1 MIIKLAT
8 VAAAATLI
16 SFSAFAQDASA
27 TGGTAGTT
35 NATDQAQQMQMDE
48 ATGNVFYSDMKA
60 RTMRPE
66 AEWAK
71 NWSGLT
77 DEQRAKMKSDCTAN
91 AATARDEGDTRVCDW
106 AGNN

>member
-1 MIIKLAT
+1 MLTKIAT
-8 VAAAATLI
+8 ITAAATLI
-16 SFSAFAQDASA
+16 GFSAFAQTSSE
-27 TGGTAGTT
+27 GTASDTT
-35 NATDQAQQMQMDE
+35 NAADQAQMMQMDE

-60 RTMRPE
+60 RTLRPE

-77 DEQRAKMKSDCTAN
+77 DEQRAKMKADCSEN
-91 AATARDEGDTRVCDW
+91 GATPRDEGDTRVCEW